1 MKDKFNSSR
10 VKAGQSGYND
20 AQERSSKYLVYLLML
35 DTVAQSSFPL
45 LETEWDEVLQILLS
59 RKTIA
64 LKDGYI

>member
-10 VKAGQSGYND
+10 VKAGQSGNSD

-45 LETEWDEVLQILLS
+45 FETKWDEVLQILLS
-59 RKTIA
+59 RKTMA